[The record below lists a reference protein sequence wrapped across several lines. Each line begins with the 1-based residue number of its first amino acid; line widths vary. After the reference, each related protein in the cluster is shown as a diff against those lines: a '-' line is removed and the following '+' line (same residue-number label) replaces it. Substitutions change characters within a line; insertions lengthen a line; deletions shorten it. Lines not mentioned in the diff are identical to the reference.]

1 MKDSVDVA
9 AVGSMGSDMPLILTH
24 EMFQY
29 ERAAPFQEYV
39 PHVPVVQRP
48 RDRAIVVCRRVL
60 FALCVLSVSVFVYGM
75 RSGVKALEELE

>member
-39 PHVPVVQRP
+39 PHVPVVSGVQRP

-60 FALCVLSVSVFVYGM
+60 FALCVSAS
-75 RSGVKALEELE
+75 RSSSTGCDPG